1 MASKD
6 VGKSSAENIHEML
19 FYLQKNYSTQNGEQ
33 ARIDHILHDDRF
45 FSFEEMF
52 NYLKT
57 CSTSVIEIENIKHK
71 VLFGGWLSTEA
82 KVFRR
87 DKMRGKNL
95 PH

>member
-1 MASKD
+1 
-6 VGKSSAENIHEML
+6 
-19 FYLQKNYSTQNGEQ
+19 
-33 ARIDHILHDDRF
+33 
-45 FSFEEMF
+45 MF

-57 CSTSVIEIENIKHK
+57 CSTSVIEVENIKHK

-95 PH
+95 PHWFEDWTPRECGIKNKQSTIIKICKS